1 MMCGYIIKNLSQC
14 SYSQRAVIRDCK
26 VMNAILEGSQLN
38 MASGL
43 SRDLILKLAKRIDE
57 FST

>member
-1 MMCGYIIKNLSQC
+1 MMCGYIIKNRSQC

-26 VMNAILEGSQLN
+26 VMNAILEVSQSN

-43 SRDLILKLAKRIDE
+43 SKDLILKLAKAH
-57 FST
+57 